1 MALANQR
8 FDEALAEQTF
18 RADLKERPNNGW
30 ALRGLARALKAQGQ
44 TAAAAT
50 QRAVLDK
57 SWAVADASLRAQH

>member
-8 FDEALAEQTF
+8 FDEAVAEQTF

-44 TAAAAT
+44 AAAAT